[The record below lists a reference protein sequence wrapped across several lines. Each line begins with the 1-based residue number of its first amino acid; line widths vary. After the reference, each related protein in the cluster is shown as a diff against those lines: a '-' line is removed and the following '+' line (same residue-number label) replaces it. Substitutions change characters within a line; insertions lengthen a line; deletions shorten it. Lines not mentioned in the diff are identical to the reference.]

1 MKLWK
6 SFSVR
11 MRFRYGR
18 SFFCREGLLRLS
30 ANRTFTAAL
39 ACVLLCH
46 CANAQQPAK
55 EGVSL
60 DLLVTGATIVTMDPD
75 RHVLENGFIAVRG
88 DQMVAI
94 GKDAAMQY
102 PKGIDAKTRIDASGR
117 LIIPG
122 LINGHTHIPMT
133 LMRGLKD
140 DVTLDD
146 WLRKFIFPAEA
157 HNVTEDYVRWGSR
170 LALAEMIRSGT
181 TTFADMYYF
190 EDAEA
195 EETKAAGLRGVL
207 GETWIDFPAPDNK
220 TEAEMS
226 AYSEKFL
233 KRWQGDPLIHAAVAP
248 HSIYTCSE
256 KTLRDAAALA
266 RKYHAPILIHV
277 AEMRKE
283 FTDSLEKNG
292 ASPVQ
297 YLERIEILGPDVLA
311 AHCIWTD
318 NTDMKILADR
328 QVGCVHNPS
337 SNMMLAS
344 GVAPVVDQRA
354 AGMRVGLGTD
364 GPAGSNNDLNMMEEM
379 DLAAKLQKIYRVDPR
394 ALGAKGALEMATI
407 EGARALHMENE
418 IGSLE
423 AGKKADFLVLSLDAP
438 NAVPIYD
445 VYSQIVYALK
455 VSDIETV
462 VVGGRPVMQD
472 RKLLTVDE
480 TAAIAKAKEYG
491 QKVATSLK

>member
-1 MKLWK
+1 MKL
-6 SFSVR
+6 VR
-11 MRFRYGR
+11 A
-18 SFFCREGLLRLS
+18 FCHQFVFLMG
-30 ANRTFTAAL
+30 F
-39 ACVLLCH
+39 VLLTSV
-46 CANAQQPAK
+46 AIAQDAPKQS
-55 EGVSL
+55 VSV
-60 DLLVTGATIVTMDPD
+60 DLLVKGATIVTMDSN
-75 RHVLENGFIAVRG
+75 RRVLESGFIAVRG
-88 DQMVAI
+88 DEIIAI
-94 GKDAAMQY
+94 GTDVNAAF
-102 PKGIDAKTRIDASGR
+102 PKGITAKQTIDASGK

-122 LINGHTHIPMT
+122 LINGHTHIPMV

-157 HNVTEDYVRWGSR
+157 RNVTEDYVRWGSR

-190 EDAEA
+190 EDTEA

-207 GETWIDFPAPDNK
+207 GETWIDFPVPDNK
-220 TEAEMS
+220 NVAEM
-226 AYSEKFL
+226 ATYTEKFL
-233 KRWQGDPLIHAAVAP
+233 KKWQGDPLIHAAVAP

-277 AEMRKE
+277 SEMRKE
-283 FTDSLEKNG
+283 FTDSIEKNG
-292 ASPVQ
+292 ATPVQ
-297 YLERIEILGPDVLA
+297 YLERIEFLGPDVLA
-311 AHCIWTD
+311 AHCIWVD
-318 NTDMKILADR
+318 YTDMKILAER

-364 GPAGSNNDLNMMEEM
+364 GPAGSNNDLDMMEEM
-379 DLAAKLQKIYRVDPR
+379 DLAAKLQKTYRVDPR

-407 EGARALHMENE
+407 EGARALHMEKQ

-423 AGKKADFLVLSLDAP
+423 PGKKADFVILTLDVP
-438 NAVPIYD
+438 NAVPMYD

-455 VSDIETV
+455 ASEVQTV
-462 VVGGRPVMQD
+462 VVAGKTLLKDG
-472 RKLLTVDE
+472 KLLTVDE

>member
-1 MKLWK
+1 MKLARNFRK
-6 SFSVR
+6 QILFLAGILPFTRGAFPQNAPKQAVSV
-11 MRFRYGR
+11 
-18 SFFCREGLLRLS
+18 
-30 ANRTFTAAL
+30 
-39 ACVLLCH
+39 
-46 CANAQQPAK
+46 
-55 EGVSL
+55 
-60 DLLVTGATIVTMDPD
+60 DLLVKGATIVTMDPD
-75 RHVLENGFIAVRG
+75 RRIIENGFLAVRG
-88 DQMVAI
+88 DEIVAV
-94 GKDAAMQY
+94 GQNPASTF
-102 PKGIDAKTRIDASGR
+102 PKGLSAKETLDAGGK

-122 LINGHTHIPMT
+122 LINGHTHMPMV

-157 HNVTEDYVRWGSR
+157 RNVTEDYVRWGSR

-207 GETWIDFPAPDNK
+207 GETWIDFPVPDNK
-220 TEAEMS
+220 SVEEMA

-233 KRWQGDPLIHAAVAP
+233 KKWQGDPLIHAAVAP

-256 KTLRDAAALA
+256 KTLREAAALA

-277 AEMRKE
+277 SEMRKE
-283 FTDSLEKNG
+283 FVDSLEKNG
-292 ASPVQ
+292 TTPVQ
-297 YLERIEILGPDVLA
+297 YLERIEFLGPDVLA

-318 NTDMKILADR
+318 YTDMKVLAER

-379 DLAAKLQKIYRVDPR
+379 DLAAKLQKITRADPR

-407 EGARALHMENE
+407 DGARALHMEKQ

-423 AGKKADFLVLSLDAP
+423 TGKKADFVVLGLDAP
-438 NAVPIYD
+438 NAVPMFD
-445 VYSQIVYALK
+445 VYSQVVYALK
-455 VSDIETV
+455 ASDIQTV
-462 VVGGRPVMQD
+462 VVGGKTLLRNGKV
-472 RKLLTVDE
+472 LTVDE
-480 TAAIAKAKEYG
+480 AASVAKAREYG
-491 QKVATSLK
+491 KIVAASLK